1 MFSIVL
7 FLRRDTKGK
16 LPIHAAASR
25 GLLNVVQL
33 LLKDNSIC
41 IDCIDN
47 IRQTPLLL
55 AAKNGS
61 SQVVTYLLSKQADYT
76 LKDCHNLSAFDWA
89 VNNQLTEVI
98 EVFLSKDYWKKVKH
112 FKKDLIQ
119 KINKNRNKIT
129 YKYRK
134 KTVILNGISYR
145 STVFC

>member
-7 FLRRDTKGK
+7 LLHRDCKGQ
-16 LPIHAAASR
+16 LPIHAATSR
-25 GLLNVVQL
+25 GLLNIVQL

-47 IRQTPLLL
+47 MRQTPLLL

-76 LKDCHNLSAFDWA
+76 LKDRYNLSAFDWA
-89 VNNQLTEVI
+89 VNNKQTEVI

-112 FKKDLIQ
+112 L
-119 KINKNRNKIT
+119 KNI
-129 YKYRK
+129 
-134 KTVILNGISYR
+134 
-145 STVFC
+145 

>member
-33 LLKDNSIC
+33 LLKDNLIC

-61 SQVVTYLLSKQADYT
+61 SQVVTYLLSKQADY
-76 LKDCHNLSAFDWA
+76 
-89 VNNQLTEVI
+89 NNQLTEVI

>member
-55 AAKNGS
+55 AAKNGC

-76 LKDCHNLSAFDWA
+76 LKDYYNLSAFDWA
-89 VNNQLTEVI
+89 VNNKQTEVI

-134 KTVILNGISYR
+134 KNYNIE
-145 STVFC
+145 